1 MQARSARTMVQ
12 VGAWWRLALVVV
24 GAFTLVVP
32 PVSVAAQDE
41 AAALTPGEALLEIQ
55 LVDGSVLFARVAE
68 AEGETIVLVT
78 LGGARIE
85 VERSQI
91 RGVRS
96 AEGRVVDGEFWRKD
110 PNLSRLFF
118 TATGR
123 TLDKGEAY
131 LGTYLIVLPFF
142 AVGVTDRFTIAA
154 GAPLTLGEVEPFYL
168 APKLQVFRA
177 SKAEISVGTLVFFAD
192 DDQVGIVYGVG
203 TFGTDDRAI
212 TAGVG
217 FGFAGD
223 EFSSEPV
230 AMIGGETRVSR
241 RIKLITENYFLPGE
255 TGVLFSGGIRIL
267 GQRFSTDLALGGFL
281 GEDEGFCC
289 FPLINFSYAFGGGA
303 GGGGGAR

>member
-12 VGAWWRLALVVV
+12 FGTWWRFAFLAV
-24 GAFTLVVP
+24 GAFTLVALP
-32 PVSVAAQDE
+32 APVAAQDE
-41 AAALTPGEALLEIQ
+41 AATLIPGEALYEIQ
-55 LVDGSVLFARVAE
+55 LADGSVLFARVAE
-68 AEGETIVLVT
+68 VEAETIVLVT

-91 RGVRS
+91 RGAHP
-96 AEGRVVDGEFWRKD
+96 AEGRVVEGEFWRED

-123 TLDKGEAY
+123 TLEKGEAY

-154 GAPLTLGEVEPFYL
+154 GAPLTLGEVKPFYV

-203 TFGTDDRAI
+203 TFGTDDRAL
-212 TAGVG
+212 TAGFG

-223 EFSSEPV
+223 DFSSEPV

-255 TGVLFSGGIRIL
+255 TGVLLSGGVRIL
-267 GQRFSTDLALGGFL
+267 GERFSTDLALAGFL
-281 GEDEGFCC
+281 EESGGVCC
-289 FPLINFSYAFGGGA
+289 VPLINFSYAFGGG
-303 GGGGGAR
+303 GSGR